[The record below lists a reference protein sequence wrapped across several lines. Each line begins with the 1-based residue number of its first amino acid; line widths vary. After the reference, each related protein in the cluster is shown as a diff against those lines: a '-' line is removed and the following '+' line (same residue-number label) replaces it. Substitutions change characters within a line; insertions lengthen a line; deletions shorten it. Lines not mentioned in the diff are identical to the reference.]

1 MAKFSLIIPVYNEAP
16 YLKRCLSSIPE
27 TVDLDVILID
37 DASTDGSA
45 QIIRAEQVTELYR
58 RAWFNQINQGVSACR
73 NKGLEEAN
81 GEYII
86 FMDAD
91 DEWTP
96 DAFKQINEATKEH
109 PEAPVIQLNHYMEH
123 ANGSRTVRMYNAPG
137 TYHLR
142 DLPKL
147 WVSSVNKIYKSDFIK
162 DARFL
167 EGLQHG
173 EDELFNLEV
182 LKKARQIV
190 CVDRIAL
197 IHHKDNPG
205 SLSKTTTASDLFNE
219 QLALTSFLNRHTED
233 ADLCEAVR
241 KRQTEL
247 WDNAVYKKIYGG
259 EK

>member
-16 YLKRCLSSIPE
+16 YLTRCLASIPE
-27 TVDLDVILID
+27 TPDLEVILID
-37 DASTDGSA
+37 DGSTDNSA
-45 QIIRAEQVTELYR
+45 RIISEEELKRKYR
-58 RAWFNQINQGVSACR
+58 YSFICEKRHGVSWCR
-73 NKGLEEAN
+73 NKGLEMSK
-81 GEYII
+81 GEYIT
-86 FMDAD
+86 FLDAD

-109 PEAPVIQLNHYMEH
+109 PEAPVIQLNHYLEH

-147 WVSSVNKIYKSDFIK
+147 WVSSVNKIFKADFLK

-205 SLSKTTTASDLFNE
+205 SLSKSTTPQDLYME
-219 QLALTSFLNRHTED
+219 QKELLNFLRHHVNDDEI
-233 ADLCEAVR
+233 CEAIR

-247 WDNAVYKKIYGG
+247 WDNAVYKKLFGG
-259 EK
+259 GA

>member
-27 TVDLDVILID
+27 TADLDVILVD
-37 DASTDGSA
+37 DASTDGSDW
-45 QIIRAEQVTELYR
+45 IIGAEQALELNR

-73 NKGLEEAN
+73 NKGLEVAN

-96 DAFKQINEATKEH
+96 DAFKQINEAAKEH
-109 PEAPVIQLNHYMEH
+109 PEAPVIQLNHYLEH

-147 WVSSVNKIYKSDFIK
+147 WVSSVNKIYKADYIK

-205 SLSKTTTASDLFNE
+205 SLSKSTTPQDLYME
-219 QLALTSFLNRHTED
+219 QMELLNFLRHHVNDDEI
-233 ADLCEAVR
+233 CEAIR

-247 WDNAVYKKIYGG
+247 WDNAVYKKLFGG
-259 EK
+259 GT